1 MDGKQVYGDSIFL
14 SNENSF
20 LSLKESMCGVMVTK
34 RHFKL
39 IILITFSCYLNKHSW
54 ISITLQFCKC
64 LSGFGNLCFYWSIF

>member
-34 RHFKL
+34 RHL
-39 IILITFSCYLNKHSW
+39 IFLITFSYLNKHSW
-54 ISITLQFCKC
+54 IGITLQFCKC

>member
-34 RHFKL
+34 RHL
-39 IILITFSCYLNKHSW
+39 IFLITFSCYLNKHS
-54 ISITLQFCKC
+54 
-64 LSGFGNLCFYWSIF
+64 

>member
-20 LSLKESMCGVMVTK
+20 LSLKESMCGVMVTE
-34 RHFKL
+34 RHL
-39 IILITFSCYLNKHSW
+39 IFLITFSCYLNKYSW